1 MRKLILL
8 ITVLIPM
15 AASSQWNIIY
25 IPSDQLNALAVIDQD
40 TIMVAT
46 YEGGRIHRST
56 DGGQSWWPYQTIFSS
71 SWFSDIDFP
80 TKMVGYACGGTA
92 FGLHTNVIAKTTDGG
107 QTWDSLT
114 SNDYTGYSFSKIHF
128 LNADTGFVRGEF
140 SGLLKT
146 TDGGISFTQ
155 ISLPNSVFA
164 SEIYFQSS
172 SNGFVGAYHA
182 PSTNTMVYSIL
193 STTDLGDSW
202 TEVYTDTMNGTNGI
216 NNRAISEMFFVDSL
230 TGFAVGGNGLFLKTT
245 DGGLSWSKSAISPY
259 TNLSALHFTSADVGY
274 INNAGG
280 IYQTVD
286 GGNTWQAQNMAPP
299 SIIWQVGFATDSI
312 AYAVGD
318 YGIYKTT
325 NAGQT
330 LELAEIDG
338 TSDISIFPN
347 PASEI
352 LTVNIN
358 TRAIEKVSIYNLAG
372 QLMKEV
378 HSQCQDINISD
389 LPNGIYMVSVLAGKE
404 TKVGTFV
411 KE

>member
-8 ITVLIPM
+8 ITVLIPIV
-15 AASSQWNIIY
+15 ASAQWNIIY
-25 IPSDQLNALAVIDQD
+25 TPSDQLNALAVIDKD

-46 YEGGRIHRST
+46 YNGGRIHRTT
-56 DGGQSWWPYQTIFSS
+56 DGGQTWWPYQTIFSS
-71 SWFSDIDFP
+71 SWFLDIDFP

-92 FGLHTNVIAKTTDGG
+92 FGMHTNVIAKTTDGG

-114 SNDYTGYSFSKIHF
+114 SNDYIGYSFSKIHF

-146 TDGGISFTQ
+146 TDGGISFIQ

-172 SNGFVGAYHA
+172 SNGFVGTYHA
-182 PSTNTMVYSIL
+182 PSTNTMVYTIIR
-193 STTDLGDSW
+193 TDDLGDSW

-216 NNRAISEMFFVDSL
+216 NNRAISELFFADSL
-230 TGFAVGGNGLFLKTT
+230 TGFAVGGNGLFLRTT
-245 DGGLSWSKSAISPY
+245 DGGLTWAKSAISPY
-259 TNLSALHFTSADVGY
+259 TGLSGLYFTSPDVGY

-280 IYQTVD
+280 ISQSAD
-286 GGNTWQAQNMAPP
+286 GGNTWQAQNISPP
-299 SIIWQVGFATDSI
+299 SIIWQIGFATDSI

-330 LELAEIDG
+330 LGLADIDG
-338 TSDISIFPN
+338 TSNIFIFPN
-347 PASEI
+347 PATEMLS
-352 LTVNIN
+352 VNGN
-358 TRAIEKVSIYNLAG
+358 TSAIDKVSIFNLTG
-372 QLMKEV
+372 KLMKEV
-378 HSQCQDINISD
+378 HSQFQDIKVSD
-389 LPNGIYMVSVLAGKE
+389 LANGIYLVSVLTGKE
-404 TKVGTFV
+404 TKVRKFV